1 MKSQNGKQ
9 DLDSLVP
16 NIQQDFK
23 ASTSPAQWKGPS
35 VSLNQVHTERKKIQ
49 KREKEEVKER
59 QALQLSAKIQA
70 HGLTSDLNAL
80 ATVEDPT
87 RTITLLTLDRAGVD
101 SGT

>member
-1 MKSQNGKQ
+1 MKGSINFPQRSSQRGKE
-9 DLDSLVP
+9 
-16 NIQQDFK
+16 
-23 ASTSPAQWKGPS
+23 T
-35 VSLNQVHTERKKIQ
+35 Q
-49 KREKEEVKER
+49 KREKEKEKKE
-59 QALQLSAKIQA
+59 QQTLQLSAKIQA